1 MINIPSLV
9 KCHMFPSVFEH
20 MCKIESQQNAS
31 HYQNWQLSIR
41 VMSRQHA
48 IFQSAPTIPT
58 QERAE
63 REKPFKREKKA
74 RYKESGMHAETS
86 LWSGRQ
92 SADGIHCVCIVRK
105 YDIGTFHHYRPTPR
119 RRSPTHPICFI
130 LSTFS
135 LESLANPDIPC
146 LDFPLFSI
154 LMPLE
159 R

>member
-1 MINIPSLV
+1 MPHVSLGV
-9 KCHMFPSVFEH
+9 WTHVQDWKSAKCFALSKLTTIYTCYVSTTCHFP
-20 MCKIESQQNAS
+20 
-31 HYQNWQLSIR
+31 IR
-41 VMSRQHA
+41 PHNPYTGTSGA
-48 IFQSAPTIPT
+48 GETL
-58 QERAE
+58 QER
-63 REKPFKREKKA
+63 KKA